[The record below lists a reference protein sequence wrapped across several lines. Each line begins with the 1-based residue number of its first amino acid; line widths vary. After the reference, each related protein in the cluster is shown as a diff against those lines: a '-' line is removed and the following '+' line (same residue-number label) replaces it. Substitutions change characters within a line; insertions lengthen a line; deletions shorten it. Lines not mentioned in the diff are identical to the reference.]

1 MSEILEELVELAKQ
15 VARIEQRLEDM
26 EGQMKVLCGKI
37 DEVKEVTEAR
47 FRFILRMVLLVLS
60 TLATVVVS
68 LVRM

>member
-26 EGQMKVLCGKI
+26 EGQMKMMCKKI

-47 FRFILRMVLLVLS
+47 FRFMLRVLVLVLM
-60 TLATVVVS
+60 TFVTVVVT
-68 LVRM
+68 RMF